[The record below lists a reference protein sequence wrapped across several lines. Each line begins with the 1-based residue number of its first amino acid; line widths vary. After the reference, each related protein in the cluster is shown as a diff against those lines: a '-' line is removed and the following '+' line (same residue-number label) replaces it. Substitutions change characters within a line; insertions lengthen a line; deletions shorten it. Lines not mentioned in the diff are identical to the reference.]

1 MSSLKAEI
9 RYNLYSKLP
18 VSNKMPDTPSLTF
31 IRTLSYAWE
40 VMEVRVQSQP
50 GCSVA
55 GILRARNTSDRQA
68 CPMP

>member
-1 MSSLKAEI
+1 MSSSKAKI

-18 VSNKMPDTPSLTF
+18 VSNTMPDAPSLTF

-50 GCSVA
+50 VCSVA
-55 GILRARNTSDRQA
+55 GVLRAGNTADKQA